1 MTKLKEDATESA
13 EVSVP
18 AAIERCRRLFSGRG
32 VFVGIRSEAGGSGVV
47 GKLVN
52 SSTET
57 ALVEFFDAPTSQ
69 PRTEEFAAAAL
80 EPVTLPEQT
89 RLYHFNE
96 AVQAWE
102 VGRLLDDHGTSQLV
116 RFPNGQTR
124 HLPVSDV
131 FVRSGAPIDDPTA
144 FLAAKITETP
154 RFADAR
160 SAFVRSVVAQ
170 RAASMGMSALLS
182 SAIEL
187 EAHQVEVVRR
197 VLQDPIQRYLL
208 ADEVGLGKT
217 VEAGVLIRQC
227 FLDGGPD
234 TQVVVL
240 APASLVPQWRA
251 ELSTKFFLRERLDSS
266 LHVLSLSEERQ
277 VLRRLATATMLVID
291 EAHHLRRE
299 ADASNVALFD
309 RVAAA
314 AAMLDRVLLISAT
327 PALHNTRGFLDMLH
341 LLDPQ
346 TYGLEDEAALR
357 ERIEKRQAL
366 AEIVASLTP
375 DNALYLDFTLDQL
388 VALFPHD
395 GLLQDQVEKLRTL
408 SDAMPAEIDPEF
420 VEALGKVRA
429 HLSEVYRLHRR
440 ILRHRRRSVGGL
452 TPERAGA
459 QVIDYGSAETADLVG
474 ELEAWRVEDLASA
487 GANNPAEL
495 QRCEKIFRERLSR
508 HFEHPWVRERAPLS
522 GGDRGS
528 RIAARLGTPEAF
540 QARLAALVEALGP
553 LLGARR
559 QFIVFCSDIATADHL
574 AQGLAQALGVSVD
587 RHSPDDMGWEA
598 FSADMTRPILVC
610 DRRAEE
616 GLNLQGGRKSV
627 VHWDLPLDPNR
638 IEQRLGRA
646 DRYGS
651 GDAVK
656 SLVLRCTSDP
666 YEAAW
671 IDYLNKGLRVFSRSV
686 ASLQYLIDD
695 TLRGLGPAVLEG
707 GAEAFADLAHTSAG
721 ADGLIEREILNLD
734 QQDALDALGTPS
746 SDFVD
751 ALSEVD
757 EDWRTSGRDAAG
769 WIETTLLFQ
778 RARER
783 LDPAGDGTE
792 TPFRYS
798 YSTEQRHTLVPL
810 EAFFAHCREA
820 IDTAPT
826 SHRTRSV
833 QTYPLAYRRRTALS
847 RHGRGLQTHLLRYGD
862 PFLSGIYDIA
872 QTDDRGRST
881 AMWRYMPDY
890 KGGSIADVF
899 FRFDFIV
906 QSDTAGALD
915 VLGAAERLTPAATA
929 AILRRGDMALAPS
942 FHTLWLDGELRQ
954 VDDPGLLARLAEAY
968 RPEASDQG
976 GRDYNLNAQR
986 WRNLARL
993 DVPALA
999 YWTEL
1004 CRAARCSAESWL
1016 RRLPSLTHR
1025 LEAAARDTATADYGR
1040 LAQLRTRAKRT
1051 GDASEEAEW
1060 RIEQDLSQVL
1070 LTGIRQPIVRL
1081 DGVLAAFLSADA
1093 RAIPVVNAR
1102 P

>member
-1 MTKLKEDATESA
+1 M
-13 EVSVP
+13 
-18 AAIERCRRLFSGRG
+18 
-32 VFVGIRSEAGGSGVV
+32 FVGICTDAGRSGVV
-47 GKLVN
+47 GKLV
-52 SSTET
+52 SRSTET

-69 PRTEEFAAAAL
+69 PRIEEFAPSAL
-80 EPVTLPEQT
+80 EAITLPEQT

-96 AVQAWE
+96 AAQAWE
-102 VGRLLDDHGTSQLV
+102 IGRLLDDHGASQLV

-131 FVRSGAPIDDPTA
+131 FVRSGTPIDDPTP

-170 RAASMGMSALLS
+170 RAAAMGISALLS

-197 VLQDPIQRYLL
+197 VLQDPVQRYLL

-217 VEAGVLIRQC
+217 VEAGILIRQC
-227 FLDGGPD
+227 FLDGGQD

-251 ELSTKFFLRERLDSS
+251 ELASKFFLRERLDSS
-266 LHVLSLSEERQ
+266 LHVLSVSDDWQ
-277 VLRRLATATMLVID
+277 VLRRMATATMLVVD
-291 EAHHLRRE
+291 EAHRLRRGG
-299 ADASNVALFD
+299 DASQVELYD

-314 AAMLDRVLLISAT
+314 AAKLDRVLLISAT
-327 PALHNTRGFLDMLH
+327 PALHNTRGFLEIVH

-357 ERIEKRQAL
+357 ERIESRQAV

-375 DNALYLDFTLDQL
+375 DNALYLDYALDRL
-388 VALFPHD
+388 AALFPHD
-395 GLLQDQVEKLRTL
+395 ALLQAQVEKLRIL
-408 SDAMPAEIDPEF
+408 SDAMQAEDDPEF
-420 VEALGKVRA
+420 AEALGRIRA

-459 QVIDYGSAETADLVG
+459 QVIDYGLAETADLVG
-474 ELEAWRVEDLASA
+474 EFEAWRVEDLAS
-487 GANNPAEL
+487 GVNSPAEL
-495 QRCEKIFRERLSR
+495 ARRVEIFREWLSR
-508 HFEHPWVRERAPLS
+508 HLEHSWAPPKRAALPPQ
-522 GGDRGS
+522 GDRGS

-540 QARLAALVEALGP
+540 RARLAALAEALRP

-559 QFIVFCSDIATADHL
+559 QFIVFCSDIPTADHL
-574 AQGLAQALGVSVD
+574 AQGLGQALEVPVD
-587 RHSPDDMGWEA
+587 RHSPDETGWEA
-598 FSADMTRPILVC
+598 FGADVTRPILVC

-656 SLVLRCTSDP
+656 SLLLRCTSDP

-671 IDYLNKGLRVFSRSV
+671 IDYLEEGLRVFSRSI

-695 TLRGLGPAVLEG
+695 TLRELGPALLEG
-707 GAEAFADLAHTSAG
+707 GAEAFTDLTDASAG
-721 ADGLIEREILNLD
+721 ADGLIEREMRNLD
-734 QQDALDALGTPS
+734 QQDALDALGAPS
-746 SDFVD
+746 NDFVD
-751 ALSEVD
+751 GLSEVD
-757 EDWRTSGRDAAG
+757 EDWRTLEQDAAG
-769 WIETTLLFQ
+769 WIETTLLFR
-778 RARER
+778 RARDR
-783 LDPAGDGTE
+783 PDPVGGSTE
-792 TPFRYS
+792 SPFRYE
-798 YSTEQRHTLVPL
+798 YATQQQHTLVPL
-810 EAFFAHCREA
+810 EAFFTHCREA
-820 IDTAPT
+820 IDAAPA

-833 QTYPLAYRRRTALS
+833 RTYPLAYRRRTALS
-847 RHGRGLQTHLLRYGD
+847 RHGRELQTRLLRYGE
-862 PFLSGIYDIA
+862 PLLSGIYDIA

-881 AMWRYMPDY
+881 AMWRFMPDY
-890 KGGSIADVF
+890 KGDSVADVF
-899 FRFDFIV
+899 FRFDFGV
-906 QSDTAGALD
+906 QSDIAAALD
-915 VLGAAERLTPAATA
+915 VLGAAERLTPAAAA
-929 AILRRGDMALAPS
+929 AIQRRGDMALAPS

-954 VDDPGLLARLAEAY
+954 VDDPGLLHRLTVPY
-968 RPEASDQG
+968 RPEAADPG
-976 GRDYNLNAQR
+976 GRDYNLNPQR

-993 DVPALA
+993 NLPALA
-999 YWTEL
+999 DWTEL
-1004 CRAARCSAESWL
+1004 CRAARRSAEASL
-1016 RRLPSLTHR
+1016 RRLPALTQG
-1025 LEAAARDTATADYGR
+1025 LDAAARAAAAITYAR
-1040 LAQLRTRAKRT
+1040 LAQLQTRAERT
-1051 GDASEEAEW
+1051 GDTGEQLEL
-1060 RIEQDLSQVL
+1060 RLEQDLSRVL
-1070 LTGIRQPIVRL
+1070 LAGVRQPIIRL
-1081 DGVLAAFLSADA
+1081 DGVLAVFLSGDL
-1093 RAIPVVNAR
+1093 RAIPVVDAR